1 MNMDFIENGGVTS
14 PLGFQAAGVCAGLK
28 RSHAPD
34 MAMIWSEAP
43 CSFSGTF
50 TSNLFPAAPVQ
61 LCRERVLKQKKI
73 QAVVINSGVA
83 NACTGIEGYSNAE
96 KMAALTARELKIDPG
111 MVMVSS
117 TGRIGNQLPMD
128 IIENRS
134 FLRRRRPEGHDRR
147 HVQGSGNDRAEDEG
161 AACDHA
167 LLYYYRLRDLQ

>member
-61 LCRERVLKQKKI
+61 LCRER
-73 QAVVINSGVA
+73 AASASGL
-83 NACTGIEGYSNAE
+83 G
-96 KMAALTARELKIDPG
+96 LTKE
-111 MVMVSS
+111 
-117 TGRIGNQLPMD
+117 
-128 IIENRS
+128 S
-134 FLRRRRPEGHDRR
+134 FLSLAKSFLPSWIMPPGFSMRWQSKIW
-147 HVQGSGNDRAEDEG
+147 V
-161 AACDHA
+161 
-167 LLYYYRLRDLQ
+167 

>member
-61 LCRERVLKQKKI
+61 LCRERVLKQKKV

-117 TGRIGNQLPMD
+117 TGRIGNQLPMEK
-128 IIENRS
+128 IAAGIK
-134 FLRRRRPEGHDRR
+134 
-147 HVQGSGNDRAEDEG
+147 
-161 AACDHA
+161 AACA
-167 LLYYYRLRDLQ
+167 AVRNRLSSCGAVPESRRGFSGRR